1 MELHPQ
7 LQQDTHRIG
16 QLNLC
21 HCLLMDDA
29 RYPWVILV
37 PAVEE
42 AREVYQLS
50 QPQRS
55 LLMEESCVIQQIL
68 MEQQRQLVLQMMAE
82 QQLMQQQLIAAGPI
96 PGVLPPAIGLKRAT
110 VWIRDKAA
118 EATVH
123 KPEEVRLK
131 RPWSAKEAP

>member
-16 QLNLC
+16 QLDLC

-55 LLMEESCVIQQIL
+55 LLMEESCAIQQIL
-68 MEQQRQLVLQMMAE
+68 MEQFQPEKLNIGALGNIVPQLHLHH
-82 QQLMQQQLIAAGPI
+82 IARYRED
-96 PGVLPPAIGLKRAT
+96 PAWPAP
-110 VWIRDKAA
+110 VWGHSPAQPYSNT
-118 EATVH
+118 EATTRI
-123 KPEEVRLK
+123 EQIRNALEI
-131 RPWSAKEAP
+131 